1 MAQAA
6 GGEVT
11 KLTIKRGVQPP
22 LLRIFAGISNVAQ
35 TLDHP
40 KSVCITSGIDGKHST
55 TSLHFQLAALDV
67 RTRTFRTLADKR
79 AFAQAVREEL
89 GKDYDVVLERTH
101 LHVEFDPK

>member
-1 MAQAA
+1 M
-6 GGEVT
+6 T

-35 TLDHP
+35 KLDHP
-40 KSVCITSGIDGKHST
+40 KSVCITSGIDGSHST
-55 TSLHFQLAALDV
+55 TSLHYQLCALDV

-79 AFAQAVREEL
+79 AFAQAMRDEL
-89 GKDYDVVLERTH
+89 GTDYDVVLERTH

>member
-1 MAQAA
+1 M
-6 GGEVT
+6 T
-11 KLTIKRGVQPP
+11 RLTIKRGVQPP

-40 KSVCITSGIDGKHST
+40 KSVCITSGIDGSHST
-55 TSLHFQLAALDV
+55 TSLHFQLCALDV

-79 AFAQAVREEL
+79 AFAEAVREEL

>member
-1 MAQAA
+1 M
-6 GGEVT
+6 T

-40 KSVCITSGIDGKHST
+40 KSVCITSGIDGSHST
-55 TSLHFQLAALDV
+55 TSLHFQLCALDV

-79 AFAQAVREEL
+79 AFAEAVREEL